1 MGLAGYKRHPEH
13 KKLSLT
19 KSGMRQA
26 ENEKNGLVE
35 NWEPWC
41 DRVVQT
47 LEAGAALTKRAS
59 FMSITNYK
67 VKESLTIRT
76 PLQSNDYTQ
85 EQLRYDWVGIASR
98 STGGGHLIRSK
109 LVQRNKKYGFVIN
122 IEVVDGFESFM
133 TKKSKKIGQTVRI
146 KRNET
151 SQMRSER
158 KSIAAQLWP
167 FWDLTRSVFLLR
179 VGMQRQKIAK

>member
-133 TKKSKKIGQTVRI
+133 TKKSKKLDRPSGSSVTKLL
-146 KRNET
+146 KREVSE
-151 SQMRSER
+151 SQSQLSSGRFGTLR
-158 KSIAAQLWP
+158 AA
-167 FWDLTRSVFLLR
+167 FFCC
-179 VGMQRQKIAK
+179 A

>member
-26 ENEKNGLVE
+26 ENDKNGLVE

-59 FMSITNYK
+59 FMSKTNYK

-98 STGGGHLIRSK
+98 STGGGRRTSHKIK
-109 LVQRNKKYGFVIN
+109 VG
-122 IEVVDGFESFM
+122 
-133 TKKSKKIGQTVRI
+133 TKK
-146 KRNET
+146 
-151 SQMRSER
+151 
-158 KSIAAQLWP
+158 
-167 FWDLTRSVFLLR
+167 
-179 VGMQRQKIAK
+179 